1 MKPLS
6 EKKPF
11 ALRKLALEVLVY
23 GSVVGIYF
31 LAVLRP
37 LGTPLR
43 SLSQGHVAVY
53 ALASLLLIV
62 AQTLL
67 LDHLTGWIVR
77 RLYVEPLEEE
87 AEE

>member
-11 ALRKLALEVLVY
+11 AFRKLALEVLVY
-23 GSVVGIYF
+23 GGLVGVYF

-37 LGTPLR
+37 LGAPLL

-53 ALASLLLIV
+53 AVASLLLIL
-62 AQTLL
+62 AQTLF